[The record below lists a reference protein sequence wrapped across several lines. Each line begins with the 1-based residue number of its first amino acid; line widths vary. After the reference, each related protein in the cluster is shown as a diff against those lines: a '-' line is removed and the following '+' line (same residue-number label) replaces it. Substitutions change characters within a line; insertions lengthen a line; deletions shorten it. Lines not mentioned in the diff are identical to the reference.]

1 MTTILASD
9 MFDKGLYP
17 KHMKKSTTT
26 KNKKPNH
33 PIKID
38 RGMDQTFS
46 KDTDGQQAFKKMF
59 NVTCHQISKRYL
71 NQISTLLHTC
81 SNNYLPKDNK

>member
-33 PIKID
+33 PIKMD
-38 RGMDQTFS
+38 RGMD
-46 KDTDGQQAFKKMF
+46 
-59 NVTCHQISKRYL
+59 
-71 NQISTLLHTC
+71 
-81 SNNYLPKDNK
+81 